1 MVAGRGAG
9 RGRSS
14 AGRREGA
21 GLVGNKGEA
30 GFRYLKGST
39 SPHSPPHGEEGYGL
53 PACVLAEDAKWR
65 PQGRASDS

>member
-39 SPHSPPHGEEGYGL
+39 SPPPHGEEGDGF
-53 PACVLAEDAKWR
+53 PACVLAEHAKWR